1 MGYKAHIQFLNATC
15 RVPTSMGAILWN
27 VGG

>member
-15 RVPTSMGAILWN
+15 RVPTSMGAIL
-27 VGG
+27 